1 MVAATNGVNDMRTS
15 WRSSQPKG
23 IEDHLKDL
31 CLIYRGEMD
40 NPHDV
45 NALLDEERAIQFL
58 RYSLWDVERSIIETP
73 ASWRYLYLEEK
84 GSLPADD
91 EAIARR
97 IYDFAVR
104 QKLERVKESGIDL
117 TEVYRRFA
125 SIKSNITSKS
135 V

>member
-1 MVAATNGVNDMRTS
+1 MKKS
-15 WRSSQPKG
+15 WRSTQPKG
-23 IEDHLKDL
+23 IEEHLKAL

-91 EAIARR
+91 EAIARK
-97 IYDFAVR
+97 IYDSAVKK
-104 QKLERVKESGIDL
+104 KLERVKECGIDL
-117 TEVYRRFA
+117 TSVYQRF
-125 SIKSNITSKS
+125 
-135 V
+135 VRQ

>member
-1 MVAATNGVNDMRTS
+1 
-15 WRSSQPKG
+15 
-23 IEDHLKDL
+23 
-31 CLIYRGEMD
+31 MD

-117 TEVYRRFA
+117 TEIYSRFA

>member
-1 MVAATNGVNDMRTS
+1 MSFVRCVAATVIGESNMRTS
-15 WRSSQPKG
+15 WRSTEPKG

-45 NALLDEERAIQFL
+45 NALMDEERAIQFL
-58 RYSLWDVERSIIETP
+58 KYNLWDVERSIMETP

-84 GSLPADD
+84 GSLPVDD
-91 EAIARR
+91 ALIARK

-104 QKLERVKESGIDL
+104 KKLERVKQFGIDL
-117 TEVYRRFA
+117 TSVYERF
-125 SIKSNITSKS
+125 IR
-135 V
+135 